1 MGMKHLALAVFV
13 GFGLSACSGDDE
25 QAEPV
30 QAEEGTEGLSETPLA
45 DGDAAASPEG
55 EAVADAE
62 LTVPAEGE
70 APKEDAFSTAE
81 GEAPPSEG
89 DETAAMYSEPPMPSD
104 EAVSAVTDPNA
115 NPSGPTG
122 GLEPEP
128 DLATSGNGSVQS
140 PGAKWSPK
148 GAQGGA
154 ADKVGTYTVRL
165 GDTLAGISH
174 KLYGSPSHYTK
185 LAEANGLKPPYL
197 LFPGQTISYTGS
209 SWSGDDK
216 NDNGN
221 VAAAPGATKTLTV
234 RAGDTL
240 WHLAEKHLGN
250 PYAWRMF
257 VDWNP
262 GVLSNPNRIEPGMKL
277 AYGTLHGSTAAAG
290 NSSGKSSK
298 KSASKKKSSVSGGS
312 TAFKVSAPKSQVA
325 PVAVKPV
332 EPVTEPA
339 KKEAKL
345 EEPPKPEKEAA
356 AASPDD
362 APPVEETVNDEAPP
376 PPPAEEVY
384 EEEEAE

>member
-13 GFGLSACSGDDE
+13 GFGLCACSGDDE

-30 QAEEGTEGLSETPLA
+30 QAEEGAEGLSDAPPAE
-45 DGDAAASPEG
+45 GDAAAPPEG
-55 EAVADAE
+55 DAVADAE

-70 APKEDAFSTAE
+70 APKDTDFSTA
-81 GEAPPSEG
+81 GGDAPPSEG
-89 DETAAMYSEPPMPSD
+89 EETAAMYSEPPMPSD
-104 EAVSAVTDPNA
+104 ETVEAVTDPDA
-115 NPSGPTG
+115 NPSASTG
-122 GLEPEP
+122 GLDPEP
-128 DLATSGNGSVQS
+128 ALAAQGNGIVQS
-140 PGAKWSPK
+140 PGAKWSPS

-154 ADKVGTYTVRL
+154 ADKVGTYTVRP

-174 KLYGSPSHYTK
+174 KLYGSFNHYK
-185 LAEANGLKPPYL
+185 QLAAANGLKPPYL
-197 LFPGQTISYTGS
+197 LFPGQTISYSGS
-209 SWSGDDK
+209 SWSGGNN

-221 VAAAPGATKTLTV
+221 VAAAPGATKSLTV

-240 WHLAEKHLGN
+240 WHLAEKHLGT

-277 AYGTLHGSTAAAG
+277 AYGTLHGSTVAAG
-290 NSSGKSSK
+290 SSSSGKSSK

-312 TAFKVSAPKSQVA
+312 TAFKVSAPKPQAA
-325 PVAVKPV
+325 PVAAKQV
-332 EPVTEPA
+332 EPA

-345 EEPPKPEKEAA
+345 EDAPKPEEEPAA
-356 AASPDD
+356 APPDD
-362 APPVEETVNDEAPP
+362 APPVEETVGDEAPP
-376 PPPAEEVY
+376 PPPAEDVY

>member
-1 MGMKHLALAVFV
+1 MSMKHVALAVFV

-30 QAEEGTEGLSETPLA
+30 QAEEGAEGASETPPA
-45 DGDAAASPEG
+45 DGDGAAPPEG
-55 EAVADAE
+55 DAVADAE

-70 APKEDAFSTAE
+70 APKESDFSTA
-81 GEAPPSEG
+81 GGDAPPSEG
-89 DETAAMYSEPPMPSD
+89 DEAAAMYSEPPMPSD

-115 NPSGPTG
+115 NPSGSSG

-128 DLATSGNGSVQS
+128 DLAVQGGGFVQS
-140 PGAKWSPK
+140 PGAKWSP
-148 GAQGGA
+148 GDAQGGA
-154 ADKVGTYTVRL
+154 AAKVGTYTVRL

-174 KLYGSPSHYTK
+174 KLYGSPNHYKK

-197 LFPGQTISYTGS
+197 LFPGQTISYSGS
-209 SWSGDDK
+209 SSSG
-216 NDNGN
+216 GN
-221 VAAAPGATKTLTV
+221 KDSGNAVAAPGASKSLTV

-277 AYGTLHGSTAAAG
+277 AYGTLHGSAAAAG
-290 NSSGKSSK
+290 SSDSKNSK

-312 TAFKVSAPKSQVA
+312 TAFKVSAPKPQAA
-325 PVAVKPV
+325 PVAAKPV
-332 EPVTEPA
+332 EPATELA

-345 EEPPKPEKEAA
+345 EEAPKPEEEAA
-356 AASPDD
+356 AAPPDD
-362 APPVEETVNDEAPP
+362 APPVEETVSDEAPP